1 MSACMQNKKC
11 DIKYPTAKKVDTV
24 DVYFGKEVADP
35 YRWLEDDNSTETTEW
50 VEAENKITFEYL
62 DKIPFREQLK
72 ERLTEIWNYPKYR
85 VPFKRGDKYF
95 IQKNDGIQN
104 QDILYIMDN
113 IDAELEVLL
122 DPNSLSEDGTVALS
136 DISVSKDGKYL
147 GYSISLGGSDWNEIY
162 VLEIESGK
170 LLKDHVKWVK
180 FSGIAW
186 KDDGFFYSSYD
197 EPDEEDVLSG
207 QNRFHKVYYHKLG
220 TEQEDDKLIF
230 NDSEKPLRNF
240 HAYLTE
246 DEQYLIIIETESTS
260 GNALYASK
268 INDVNKLDVKKIAD
282 GFEYDYVVVDHIGDE
297 LIVQTNHEAPK
308 GKVIKVDFN
317 NAQIENWIDLIPEKE
332 EVLEGVGIIGGRL
345 YTQYLKDASNR
356 AYFYTME
363 GEFVNE
369 LELPMVG
376 LFPSSLIPFLFT
388 INMGTFV
395 PSLLSKKT
403 CWVSYASES
412 KLSSDAL

>member
-220 TEQEDDKLIF
+220 TEQEDDNIAF
-230 NDSEKPLRNF
+230 YGF
-240 HAYLTE
+240 
-246 DEQYLIIIETESTS
+246 TS
-260 GNALYASK
+260 
-268 INDVNKLDVKKIAD
+268 
-282 GFEYDYVVVDHIGDE
+282 F
-297 LIVQTNHEAPK
+297 T
-308 GKVIKVDFN
+308 
-317 NAQIENWIDLIPEKE
+317 
-332 EVLEGVGIIGGRL
+332 
-345 YTQYLKDASNR
+345 
-356 AYFYTME
+356 
-363 GEFVNE
+363 
-369 LELPMVG
+369 
-376 LFPSSLIPFLFT
+376 FPSSIYT
-388 INMGTFV
+388 YDIENN
-395 PSLLSKKT
+395 SSEIYK
-403 CWVSYASES
+403 ASELNFDSEAYETQQVFFES
-412 KLSSDAL
+412 KDGTKVPMFIVNKKGIKLDGNNPTIGNSSSLTNSPSIV